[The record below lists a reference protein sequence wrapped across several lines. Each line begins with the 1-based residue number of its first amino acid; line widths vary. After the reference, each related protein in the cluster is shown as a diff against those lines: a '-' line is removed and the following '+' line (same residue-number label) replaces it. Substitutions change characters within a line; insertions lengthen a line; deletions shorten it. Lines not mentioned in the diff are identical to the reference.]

1 MNCINK
7 FNYELIKVN
16 FASSFSNN
24 CFRVN
29 IILKFKKKTFMQ
41 FMLQLSSLNNKHM
54 IHCRICWPTIL
65 F

>member
-1 MNCINK
+1 MNCINQ
-7 FNYELIKVN
+7 FNYELKIN
-16 FASSFSNN
+16 YYASSFSNN

-41 FMLQLSSLNNKHM
+41 FMLQFSSLNISHM
-54 IHCRICWPTIL
+54 IHCRIHWPNIL